1 MIYVIG
7 LIRLLFLLI
16 YKLDNKVNKMI
27 NISKL
32 QNIKSD
38 MYNDKFEVTIKNLEC
53 KIYELEEKLKKYEM
67 ED

>member
-16 YKLDNKVNKMI
+16 YKLDNKVNTLI

-38 MYNDKFEVTIKNLEC
+38 MYDDKFEVTIKNLEC

>member
-16 YKLDNKVNKMI
+16 YKLDNKVNTLI

-38 MYNDKFEVTIKNLEC
+38 MYDDKFEVTIKNLEC
-53 KIYELEEKLKKYEM
+53 KIYELEEKLKNYEM